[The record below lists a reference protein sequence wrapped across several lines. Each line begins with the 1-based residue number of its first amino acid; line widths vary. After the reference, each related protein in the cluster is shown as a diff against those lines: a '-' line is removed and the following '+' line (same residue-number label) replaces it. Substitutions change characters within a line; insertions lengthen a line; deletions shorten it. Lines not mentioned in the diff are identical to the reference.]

1 LKNSKPNPDIGK
13 FLSSPGKINVKKA
26 EAAMSSD
33 EPIEG
38 RNLINHGDFSGN
50 WREVWTVTGNHAVR
64 KDSATGKTY
73 LQMTEGATLAC
84 TFELPVRPDVDAVYW
99 FSFSYEV
106 RGNKPSVVSLTTGD
120 GKEVFREPFFTRRSQ
135 EDLLASDNQPLA
147 DFRPYAPFAIQG
159 LERSDKELKLLVVS
173 ADDGE
178 VGGIYVTDFKIDLRI
193 VPLAAS
199 GLFVD
204 DRSYIG

>member
-1 LKNSKPNPDIGK
+1 MFIDSGNIDANKG
-13 FLSSPGKINVKKA
+13 

-64 KDSATGKTY
+64 EDSATGKTY
-73 LQMTEGATLAC
+73 LQMTEGATAAC
-84 TFELPVRPDVDAVYW
+84 TFELPIRPDADAVYW
-99 FSFSYEV
+99 ISFAYEV
-106 RGNKPSVVSLTTGD
+106 RGNKPSVVSLTTGG
-120 GKEVFREPFFTRRSQ
+120 GKEVFRETFVSRRGQ
-135 EDLLASDNQPLA
+135 EEPLVSANQPLA
-147 DFRPYAPFAIQG
+147 DFRPYAPYAIEG
-159 LERSDKELKLLVVS
+159 LVRSDKTIDLLVTS

-193 VPLAAS
+193 VPLAVS
-199 GLFVD
+199 ELSLD